1 MKRFGQMFCCFS
13 KPHIENFFCQ
23 WSIISSC
30 FPNSVKNGIDRLY
43 THPILRFD
51 HINLLSL
58 NNTIYVGNFYYLE
71 NNWRAHFAESRH
83 LWVHTFKHRNIC
95 LQRHDLSIFN
105 VIFQLHV
112 HWVIPN
118 THTGIWIFASVLSR
132 IWWRI
137 QWHHPPVSKMA
148 GIWLDWIHR

>member
-1 MKRFGQMFCCFS
+1 MFCCFS

-23 WSIISSC
+23 WSIISSR

-43 THPILRFD
+43 TDPILRFD

-83 LWVHTFKHRNIC
+83 LWVHTFNTEIYVFRGMTC
-95 LQRHDLSIFN
+95 LFLMWYFSSMSIELFRIHIRVFEYLPPFCLEFDDVSNGIIRLS
-105 VIFQLHV
+105 
-112 HWVIPN
+112 
-118 THTGIWIFASVLSR
+118 AR
-132 IWWRI
+132 WRG
-137 QWHHPPVSKMA
+137 S
-148 GIWLDWIHR
+148 G